1 MQQTISEAHT
11 LTASC
16 FLDQILR
23 SLCLLVLAASAAVSG
38 RHHAPSP
45 AHGTGQS
52 MYLAPAC
59 RAHTASLADFGGV
72 GDGTTSNTA
81 AFRSAVDHL
90 SQYSGE
96 DAGGA
101 MLYVPAGKWLTGPFN
116 LTSHFTLFLHSDAV
130 ILASQVR
137 YEYYI
142 WFWSSLHFLYL

>member
-1 MQQTISEAHT
+1 
-11 LTASC
+11 
-16 FLDQILR
+16 
-23 SLCLLVLAASAAVSG
+23 
-38 RHHAPSP
+38 
-45 AHGTGQS
+45 

-96 DAGGA
+96 DGGGA
-101 MLYVPAGKWLTGPFN
+101 MLYVPPGKWLTGPFD

-137 YEYYI
+137 YEFGFDYDDN
-142 WFWSSLHFLYL
+142 